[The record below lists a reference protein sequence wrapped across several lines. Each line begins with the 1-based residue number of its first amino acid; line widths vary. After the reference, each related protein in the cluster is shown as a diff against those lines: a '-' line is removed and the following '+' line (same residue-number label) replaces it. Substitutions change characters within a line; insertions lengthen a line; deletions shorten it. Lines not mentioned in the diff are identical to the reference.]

1 MARQI
6 LVDIT
11 PLRVSPT
18 FARLWFGTAIGG
30 IGAQMTIVAVG
41 LQIFDITGDTFM
53 VGLVGGVALVPMIIA
68 GLWGGMLVDAFDRK
82 LVLMIS
88 AVTGWLS
95 VLGLVGLSFYDQA
108 LMASGDR
115 VIVWPFYV
123 LTTLNSI
130 AATISGTA
138 RSAIVPRL
146 LPAELVPRAAALN
159 GMAFGTMLTL
169 GPALAGVIAG
179 TVGLPWAFLVDAV
192 LFSAAFVGI
201 VGLPKLPPM
210 HEVAK
215 PGLSSLVEGMRF
227 LRKAPNVRMSFVV
240 DIIAMTFGRPYA
252 LLPAVGAVVVGGG
265 EITVGVLTAAGAI
278 GTLCASLFSGYVKT
292 VRLHGVA
299 IRRAIM
305 TYGSFVALFGL
316 TILWVEHFGGSGFG
330 GAEVHW
336 PAYALVA
343 LAMAGMGASDE
354 ISAIFRQSI
363 MLVATPDSMRGRMQG
378 VFTVVVTGGPRIGDM
393 YVGIMAAAIG
403 LWSPMLLG
411 GIVIIG
417 LVAVLARSG
426 TSFSRYDVANPLP

>member
-82 LVLMIS
+82 LVLLTS
-88 AVTGWLS
+88 AIVGWLS
-95 VLGLVGLSFYDQA
+95 VLGLVALSFYDQS
-108 LMASGDR
+108 LMAAGER

-130 AATISGTA
+130 ASTISGTA
-138 RSAIVPRL
+138 RSAVVPRL

-179 TVGLPWAFLVDAV
+179 TIGLPWAFLVDAV

-215 PGLSSLVEGMRF
+215 PGLTSLIEGMRF
-227 LRKAPNVRMSFVV
+227 LRSAPNVRMSFIV

-292 VRLHGVA
+292 VRLHGIA

-305 TYGSFVALFGL
+305 VYGSFVALFGL
-316 TILWVEHFGGSGFG
+316 TVLGVETFGGSG
-330 GAEVHW
+330 AADMHW
-336 PAYALVA
+336 PAFALVA

-411 GIVIIG
+411 GIVIVG
-417 LVAVLARSG
+417 LVAVLARGG
-426 TSFSRYDVANPLP
+426 TSFSRYDVQNPLP